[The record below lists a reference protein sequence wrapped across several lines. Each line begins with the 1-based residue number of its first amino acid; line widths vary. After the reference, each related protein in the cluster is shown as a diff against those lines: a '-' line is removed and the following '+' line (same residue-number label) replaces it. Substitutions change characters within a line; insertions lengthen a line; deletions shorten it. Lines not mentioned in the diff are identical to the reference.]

1 VTDMAVVPTPAE
13 QAVDDGAAA
22 DADVRALVVVDVQHD
37 FCEGGSLGVAGG
49 NDVATAIAN
58 LLATGAHGYAH
69 VVATQDWHVEPGDH
83 FSDSPDF
90 TATWPAHCRVGTSGA
105 DLHPALADASA
116 ADHIEA
122 VFRKGAYA
130 AAYSGFEGTTDGGDD
145 TQVPLATWLRD
156 RGVTATDIVGIATDH
171 CVRATAIDSAREG
184 FATRV
189 LLDLTAGVA
198 PTTTSAALQQMSE
211 AGVELVG
218 RPVVR
223 S

>member
-1 VTDMAVVPTPAE
+1 VTHVS
-13 QAVDDGAAA
+13 DDE
-22 DADVRALVVVDVQHD
+22 VRALVVVDVQHD
-37 FCEGGSLGVAGG
+37 FCEGGSLGVSGG
-49 NDVATAIAN
+49 DEVATAIAN
-58 LLATGAHGYAH
+58 LLATGAAGYAH

-90 TATWPAHCRVGTSGA
+90 SATWPAHCRVGTEGA
-105 DLHPALADASA
+105 DLHPALADPTAS
-116 ADHIEA
+116 DHIGA

-130 AAYSGFEGTTDGGDD
+130 AAYSGFEGTTDGPDD

-171 CVRATAIDSAREG
+171 CVRATALDSAREG

-198 PTTTSAALQQMSE
+198 QATTATALQQLAE

-218 RPVVR
+218 QPLVR
-223 S
+223 A

>member
-1 VTDMAVVPTPAE
+1 VTHVS
-13 QAVDDGAAA
+13 DDE
-22 DADVRALVVVDVQHD
+22 VRALVVVDVQHD
-37 FCEGGSLGVAGG
+37 FCEGGSLGVSGG
-49 NDVATAIAN
+49 DEVATAIAN
-58 LLATGAHGYAH
+58 LLATGAAGYAH

-90 TATWPAHCRVGTSGA
+90 AATWPAHCRVGTEGA
-105 DLHPALADASA
+105 DLHPALADPTAS
-116 ADHIEA
+116 DHIEA

-130 AAYSGFEGTTDGGDD
+130 AAYSGFEGTTDGPDD

-171 CVRATAIDSAREG
+171 CVRATALDSAREG

-198 PTTTSAALQQMSE
+198 QATTATALQQLAE
-211 AGVELVG
+211 AGVELLG
-218 RPVVR
+218 QPLVR
-223 S
+223 A